1 MSSDFEKKMLTAPML
16 HLVLDWQKKD
26 KTVLE
31 KVFFYFVAFIFVPD
45 HGGGRPKQITHVSCT
60 HTWFIYNLNRV

>member
-1 MSSDFEKKMLTAPML
+1 VSSDFEKKMLTAPML

-31 KVFFYFVAFIFVPD
+31 KVFFLFCGISIFS
-45 HGGGRPKQITHVSCT
+45 GFT
-60 HTWFIYNLNRV
+60 

>member
-1 MSSDFEKKMLTAPML
+1 LGGIIDLKIKMLTAPML

-31 KVFFYFVAFIFVPD
+31 KKVFFYFVAFLFFQVLY
-45 HGGGRPKQITHVSCT
+45 RK
-60 HTWFIYNLNRV
+60 NRK